1 MKRLKTCTFLAAF
14 LRPPAPPLPIA
25 AYTCICPSPV
35 RPPAAHLCCGPC
47 FLSLHPFLV
56 MAAYT
61 CICSSPVRPPTA
73 RLCHGPC
80 FLSLYPFLDIAA
92 YTCICSSPVRSPAA
106 YLCHDPCF
114 LWPPSTHM
122 PSLFLFENQSYTL
135 FKSQLKLNLLE
146 ASRSHSSA
154 VISLPFGPF
163 QSLESLLCI
172 LPLFSVLPGVSLC
185 ICLNFPTSLDQCLI
199 LSCINNDRQRVSA
212 Q

>member
-1 MKRLKTCTFLAAF
+1 MSKKKKNTDQTFNQYCLFHIPIVLIQFNSCKIVLQMNLNAFIYGEHKKHRLGAHRPKFL
-14 LRPPAPPLPIA
+14 LV
-25 AYTCICPSPV
+25 PV
-35 RPPAAHLCCGPC
+35 LC
-47 FLSLHPFLV
+47 FLSLYPFLN

-61 CICSSPVRPPTA
+61 CICSS
-73 RLCHGPC
+73 L
-80 FLSLYPFLDIAA
+80 
-92 YTCICSSPVRSPAA
+92 VRSPAA
-106 YLCHDPCF
+106 HLCHGPCF

-163 QSLESLLCI
+163 QSLEFLLCI